1 MNKSDLVE
9 AVSRVANLS
18 RSEAG
23 RAADAVFDA
32 ITKALKK
39 GQKVALAGFGTF
51 QVRSRKARKGRNPK
65 TGAAINIKARK
76 APGFKAGKGLKDA
89 VN

>member
-1 MNKSDLVE
+1 MNKSELVE
-9 AVSRVANLS
+9 AVARITNLS
-18 RSEAG
+18 KSEAN

-65 TGAAINIKARK
+65 TGAAISIKARK